1 MALSDVE
8 IGTLS
13 IYLRETI
20 MGFFFEKKQAG
31 EPGYDFE
38 MNDSTLA
45 TMLLTSPPES
55 LDDKSPDGYAALP
68 VEDKHSVIE
77 RALQALTPGT
87 GLTFDEPENKNGLWV
102 RVSLAH
108 EGRTPLSQVEDYR
121 WIRLSSIDQ
130 VIPKV
135 ALGSG
140 QDSRGWGWNLMVKT
154 NGGDTYYAS
163 DRTYRGELIQYP
175 QNVLISAINSAVKA
189 EIQPDALPKRA

>member
-1 MALSDVE
+1 MALSDAE
-8 IGTLS
+8 IGMLS
-13 IYLRETI
+13 INLRKTI
-20 MGFFFEKKQAG
+20 KGFFFEKNQAG
-31 EPGYDFE
+31 EPGYTFE

-45 TMLLTSPPES
+45 DMLLTSHPES
-55 LDDKSPDGYAALP
+55 LDDKSPDGYAGLP
-68 VEDKHSVIE
+68 LEDKHSVIE
-77 RALQALTPGT
+77 RALAALTPGT
-87 GLTFDEPENKNGLWV
+87 GLMFDEPENGLWL

-130 VIPKV
+130 VIPKA

-140 QDSRGWGWNLMVKT
+140 QDIRGRAWNLMVKT

-189 EIQPDALPKRA
+189 EIQPDALPKHA

>member
-1 MALSDVE
+1 
-8 IGTLS
+8 
-13 IYLRETI
+13 
-20 MGFFFEKKQAG
+20 
-31 EPGYDFE
+31 

-45 TMLLTSPPES
+45 TMLLTSSPES

-68 VEDKHSVIE
+68 VEDKHRVIE

-87 GLTFDEPENKNGLWV
+87 GLTFDEPENGLWV

-108 EGRTPLSQVEDYR
+108 EGRTPLGKVEDYR

-135 ALGSG
+135 AFGTG

-163 DRTYRGELIQYP
+163 DMTYRGELIQYP
-175 QNVLISAINSAVKA
+175 QGVLISAINSAVKA

>member
-1 MALSDVE
+1 MALSDAE
-8 IGTLS
+8 IGMLS
-13 IYLRETI
+13 INLRKTI
-20 MGFFFEKKQAG
+20 KGFFFEKNQAG
-31 EPGYDFE
+31 EPGYTFE

-45 TMLLTSPPES
+45 DMLLTSHPES
-55 LDDKSPDGYAALP
+55 LDDKSPDGYTGLP
-68 VEDKHSVIE
+68 LEDKHSVIE
-77 RALQALTPGT
+77 RALAALTPGT
-87 GLTFDEPENKNGLWV
+87 GLMFDEPENGLWL

-189 EIQPDALPKRA
+189 EIQPDALPKHA

>member
-1 MALSDVE
+1 MALSDAE
-8 IGTLS
+8 IGMFS
-13 IYLRETI
+13 INLKKTI
-20 MGFFFEKKQAG
+20 TGFFLEKKQAG
-31 EPGYDFE
+31 EPGYNFE

-77 RALQALTPGT
+77 RALHALTPGT
-87 GLTFDEPENKNGLWV
+87 GLTFDEPKNGLWV

-140 QDSRGWGWNLMVKT
+140 QDSRGWGWNLLVKT
-154 NGGDTYYAS
+154 SGGDTYYAS
-163 DRTYRGELIQYP
+163 DRSYRGELIQYP

>member
-1 MALSDVE
+1 
-8 IGTLS
+8 
-13 IYLRETI
+13 
-20 MGFFFEKKQAG
+20 
-31 EPGYDFE
+31 

-45 TMLLTSPPES
+45 TMLLTSHPES

-77 RALQALTPGT
+77 RALQALMPGT
-87 GLTFDEPENKNGLWV
+87 GLTFDQPENGLWV

-154 NGGDTYYAS
+154 NGGCHFQKTTA
-163 DRTYRGELIQYP
+163 L
-175 QNVLISAINSAVKA
+175 NVRSRLHYSSGGVGSIR
-189 EIQPDALPKRA
+189 QRRAAAGQKQTP